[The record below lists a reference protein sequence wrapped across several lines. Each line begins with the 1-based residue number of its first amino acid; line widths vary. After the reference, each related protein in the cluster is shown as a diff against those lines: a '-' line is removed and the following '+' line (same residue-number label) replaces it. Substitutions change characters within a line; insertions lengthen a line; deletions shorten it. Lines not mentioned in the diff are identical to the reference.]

1 MQAKENNGTGQQ
13 MHPAPQEEFFTL
25 PNMLT
30 LVRVGSIPLL
40 LALLYIKG
48 PLWSWLAGLVF
59 CASGLTDLLD
69 GWLARRLKKDSRM
82 GRFLDPLAD
91 KLLIS
96 SMLVMLVSLGRIPAW
111 MAVVIICRE
120 IAVTGLRAIAASQGF
135 TLPSDMWGKSK
146 TMIQM
151 VGVFLLIIPPPVAG
165 IDNRLVGLV
174 VMSVALIITAWSGL
188 AYILRFRRQLMGWT
202 SDDSAL

>member
-1 MQAKENNGTGQQ
+1 MNPVS
-13 MHPAPQEEFFTL
+13 HEEFFTL

-30 LVRVGSIPLL
+30 LVRVGSIPVLV
-40 LALLYIKG
+40 ALLYIKG

-69 GWLARRLKKDSRM
+69 GWLARKMKKDSRM

-96 SMLVMLVSLGRIPAW
+96 SILVMLVALHKVPAW
-111 MAVVIICRE
+111 MAVLIICRE

-146 TMIQM
+146 TMVQM
-151 VGVFLLIIPPPVAG
+151 VGIFLLIIPRPMAG
-165 IDNRLVGLV
+165 LDTQAAGL
-174 VMSVALIITAWSGL
+174 MIMWAALIITAWSGL
-188 AYILRFRRQLMGWT
+188 AYILRFRRQLMGWS
-202 SDDSAL
+202 SDDQL